1 MTSNTTG
8 IEVKQMSL
16 NLGSATPQFKL
27 RVVFFVVVTVV
38 TLFSLSN
45 VACEIDIIMLTSLQ
59 AVVNIK

>member
-16 NLGSATPQFKL
+16 NLGSATPQLKY